1 MISRRRAVNCAR
13 SIWRRRRGDVR
24 MLTVLR
30 SHVGKV
36 RQVNED
42 QAWSG
47 EFSDGWTA
55 AIVADGMGGHRA
67 GDVASSLAV
76 DSLVQSLQAWG
87 HTVSAADAASKL
99 SEILKQAN
107 KAVFDTASLNDRY
120 HNMGTTVVMA
130 LIRDDA
136 ALLGHIGDSRAYRL
150 RDAKLELLTEDHTL
164 VNELAKSG
172 QLTPQEAAHHPRRN
186 VLTRALGTDREV
198 DADIQVFDWQ
208 GGDVLLLCSDGL
220 SGLVEHSE
228 IQAAL
233 ERPGTELEQQ
243 AEQLIELALAAGGDD
258 NITVVLV
265 ADDGRAYAAGGDS
278 A

>member
-1 MISRRRAVNCAR
+1 MITAVQ
-13 SIWRRRRGDVR
+13 
-24 MLTVLR
+24 

-42 QAWSG
+42 RGWSG
-47 EFSDGWTA
+47 VLAGGVTA

-67 GDVASSLAV
+67 GDVASALAV

-87 HTVSAADAASKL
+87 GASSVKDGASALRDM
-99 SEILKQAN
+99 IVQAN
-107 KAVFDTASLNDRY
+107 NVVFETASLNEQY
-120 HNMGTTVVMA
+120 HNMGTTVVV
-130 LIRDDA
+130 
-136 ALLGHIGDSRAYRL
+136 ALLDGNEGLVGHIGDSRAYRL
-150 RDAKLELLTEDHTL
+150 RAGRLEQLTEDHTL

-172 QLTPQEAAHHPRRN
+172 QLSAQEAAHHPRRN

-198 DADIQVFDWQ
+198 EPDIRAIDWR

-220 SGLVEHSE
+220 SGLVEPE
-228 IQAAL
+228 DLLAAL
-233 ERPGTELEQQ
+233 ENRETLLRER
-243 AEQLIELALAAGGDD
+243 ADKLIDMALTAGGDD

-265 ADDGRAYAAGGDS
+265 AEDGHAYAAGGES

>member
-1 MISRRRAVNCAR
+1 
-13 SIWRRRRGDVR
+13 

-42 QAWSG
+42 QAWCG
-47 EFSDGWTA
+47 VLPGAWTA

-76 DSLVQSLQAWG
+76 DSLVQSLQAWE
-87 HTVSAADAASKL
+87 HSAAVADSVPKL
-99 SEILKQAN
+99 KEIIRQAN
-107 KAVFDTASLNDRY
+107 KTVFDTAALNDQY

-130 LIRDDA
+130 LLRGDA
-136 ALLGHIGDSRAYRL
+136 GLIGHIGDSRAYRL
-150 RDAKLELLTEDHTL
+150 REGRLELLTEDHTL

-172 QLTPQEAAHHPRRN
+172 QLSPQEAAHHPRKN

-198 DADIQVFDWQ
+198 EADVRLIDWRS
-208 GGDVLLLCSDGL
+208 GDVLLLCSDGL
-220 SGLVEHSE
+220 SGLVEPSDVL
-228 IQAAL
+228 AAL
-233 ERPGTELEQQ
+233 EQPEAPLDQQ
-243 AEQLIELALAAGGDD
+243 AQQLIDLALDAGGDD

-265 ADDGRAYAAGGDS
+265 ADDGRAYAAGGES